1 MAGKLTAVVGH
12 SGAGKTTLVD
22 LIARFYDVAPG
33 MISLDGADIRSFS
46 LDSLHRS
53 MAIVSQD
60 VWLLNRS
67 VRDNLIFGIDRPVSD
82 EELFEALHDVL
93 LADFVRAMASGLDT
107 EIGDRGVRLSGGQRQ
122 RLALARALLR
132 DPQILILDEA
142 TSALDSVVELKV
154 ARAIQQRSSGRTLI
168 IIAHR
173 LSTIREADQIVVLDD
188 GRLVESGK
196 WEDLLEAGGPFSRLH
211 EAQYRLESDSESV

>member
-1 MAGKLTAVVGH
+1 MT
-12 SGAGKTTLVD
+12 
-22 LIARFYDVAPG
+22 
-33 MISLDGADIRSFS
+33 
-46 LDSLHRS
+46 
-53 MAIVSQD
+53 
-60 VWLLNRS
+60 
-67 VRDNLIFGIDRPVSD
+67 
-82 EELFEALHDVL
+82 
-93 LADFVRAMASGLDT
+93 SGLDT

-142 TSALDSVVELKV
+142 SSALDSVVELKV

-211 EAQYRLESDSESV
+211 AAQYRLESDSESV